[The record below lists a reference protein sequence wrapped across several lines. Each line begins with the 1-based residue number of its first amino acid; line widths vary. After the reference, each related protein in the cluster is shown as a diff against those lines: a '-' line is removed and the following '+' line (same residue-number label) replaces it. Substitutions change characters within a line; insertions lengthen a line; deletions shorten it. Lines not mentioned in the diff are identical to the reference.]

1 MSLVSDS
8 HMAVCTN
15 QRGDERGVRVLV
27 TGGAG
32 FIGSHLADALL
43 ERGDSVVVIDNL
55 STGRIENVEHLRD
68 HKLFV
73 LHVDTI
79 ANASVLEKS
88 VTQCDLVFHL
98 AASVGVRLVVENPV
112 ETIRTNVY
120 GTELLLDMCN
130 AARRKVLIASTSEV
144 YGKSTQTPFTEDAD
158 LVLGPTT
165 VGRWSY
171 ACSKAT
177 GEYLALAY
185 HKEKGLPVS
194 VVRIFNTV
202 GPRQTGEYGMVVP
215 RFVKQALLGHPITV
229 YGDGQQTRCFCDVR
243 DAVRGLLLLSEADGA
258 WGQVVNLG
266 NDRETKIGALAG
278 MVKELAGSR
287 SPIVHV
293 PYEEVYGSAFEDMRT
308 RVPSLARIKSLV
320 GYEPQHTLEETLTTV
335 IDYFRG

>member
-1 MSLVSDS
+1 MKF
-8 HMAVCTN
+8 
-15 QRGDERGVRVLV
+15 LV

-32 FIGSHLADALL
+32 FIGSHLVDALL
-43 ERGDSVVVIDNL
+43 ARGDSVVVIDNL
-55 STGRIENVEHLRD
+55 STGRIENVEHLRENTMFD
-68 HKLFV
+68 

-79 ANASVLEKS
+79 ANASLLEAC
-88 VTQCDLVFHL
+88 VAQCDTVFHL

-130 AARRKVLIASTSEV
+130 AARKGVVMASTSEV
-144 YGKSTQTPFTEDAD
+144 YGKSSRTPFTEDSD

-185 HKEKGLPVS
+185 HKEKGLQVS
-194 VVRIFNTV
+194 AVRLFNTI

-215 RFVKQALLGHPITV
+215 RFVKQALMGHPITV

-243 DAVRGLLLLSEADGA
+243 DTVRGLLLLSSLDGA
-258 WGQVVNLG
+258 WGHVVNLG
-266 NDRETKIGALAG
+266 SHREITIRELAE
-278 MVKELAGSR
+278 MVKKLADSD
-287 SPIVHV
+287 SSIVHV
-293 PYEEVYGSAFEDMRT
+293 PYEEVYGESFEDMRT
-308 RVPSLARIKSLV
+308 RVPSLEKIRSLV
-320 GYEPQHTLEETLTTV
+320 GYEPRYALAETLATV
-335 IDYFRG
+335 IDHFRG

>member
-1 MSLVSDS
+1 MK
-8 HMAVCTN
+8 
-15 QRGDERGVRVLV
+15 VLV

-32 FIGSHLADALL
+32 FIGSHLAEALL

-55 STGRIENVEHLRD
+55 TTGRIENVEPLRGNSM
-68 HKLFV
+68 FT

-79 ANASVLEKS
+79 ANASLLQRS
-88 VTQCDLVFHL
+88 VDECDLVFHL

-120 GTELLLDMCN
+120 GTEVLLDMCN
-130 AARRKVLIASTSEV
+130 AARRRVLVASTSEV
-144 YGKSTQTPFTEDAD
+144 YGKSARTPFTEDSD

-185 HKEKGLPVS
+185 HREKGLPVC
-194 VVRIFNTV
+194 VVRLFNTI

-215 RFVKQALLGHPITV
+215 RFAKQALLGRPVTV
-229 YGDGQQTRCFCDVR
+229 YGDGGQTRCFCDVR
-243 DAVRGLLLLSEADGA
+243 DTVRGLLLLSQADNA
-258 WGQVVNLG
+258 WGEVVNLG
-266 NDRETKIGALAG
+266 NDREIAIGALAD
-278 MVKELAGSR
+278 MVKGLAGSR

-308 RVPSLARIKSLV
+308 RVPSLAKIRSLV
-320 GYEPQHTLEETLTTV
+320 GYEPEHPLEETLASV

>member
-1 MSLVSDS
+1 
-8 HMAVCTN
+8 
-15 QRGDERGVRVLV
+15 VRVLV

-32 FIGSHLADALL
+32 FIGSHLSQALL
-43 ERGDSVVVIDNL
+43 ARGDSVVVIDNL
-55 STGRIENVEHLRD
+55 STGRIQNVEHLREN
-68 HKLFV
+68 KMFT

-79 ANASVLEKS
+79 ANAALLEKS
-88 VTQCDLVFHL
+88 VQSCDLVFHL

-130 AARRKVLIASTSEV
+130 TARKRVVTASTSEV
-144 YGKSTQTPFTEDAD
+144 YGKSTQTPFTEDSD

-185 HKEKGLPVS
+185 HREKGLAVC
-194 VVRIFNTV
+194 VVRLFNTI

-229 YGDGQQTRCFCDVR
+229 YGDGRQIRCFCDVR
-243 DAVRGLLLLSEADGA
+243 DAVNGLLLLSEADGA
-258 WGQVVNLG
+258 WGEVVNLG
-266 NDRETKIGALAG
+266 NDRHITIAALAD
-278 MVKELAGSR
+278 MVKGLAGSR

-293 PYEEVYGSAFEDMRT
+293 PYEEVYGRAFEDMRT
-308 RVPSLARIKSLV
+308 RVPSLTKIRSLV
-320 GYEPQHTLEETLTTV
+320 GYEPEHPLEETLASV